1 MAELGALWGALWG
14 ALVRDPQDP
23 SPPEL
28 QPLLLVPRPPRD
40 KWRLLDVGEI
50 LRGNVRVAPGA
61 PPIPPLDVGAPPGAL
76 GALRTALSILEKY
89 GRNLLQ
95 PRPPRHWRLVRFGN
109 PVFRRTVG
117 AMQGGRAVLRL
128 LGYTHESPEGLGF
141 PPGAVAPDVPRVAAV
156 TAELLLLRME
166 IDLLLA
172 NQHPNPQFFT
182 QMLLG
187 SEEPL
192 APDSPAV
199 ADAEAPKHESPA
211 EDPGWACASCT
222 FLNQGP
228 SVLCGV
234 CERPRLARRP
244 QSPPAAPSPAPP
256 IEAPPPEAPPTK
268 APPSADSTPSD
279 PALSSP
285 AQRGPARELER
296 QRRLR
301 EEGRRVVEIVRE
313 AEAQG
318 VAPEAVVGVAWA
330 LGGPVGVAVGV
341 AKAALGEAL
350 AALAGAGQGAGL
362 GPLSI
367 REAGLAWGHAH
378 GHAQR
383 ALQAAIGRRRRQL
396 QALAAL
402 GFPEVGVAGPAL
414 LQNGGNLWGALRDLQ
429 RQKLRP
435 LLLGQ
440 WESTEPH
447 IDFQGPDPQVPI
459 RRCLAFLGLRSW
471 GRAQLLVTLAREL
484 GALGEPPEL
493 RELLE
498 AVGGCTDPR
507 ALRRRL
513 RCRCRLCGWDMARKQ
528 AQWLTGC
535 ECPLCPDCFRGHF
548 QVGVKEKG
556 VQDLV
561 CPACG
566 KPDLADEGARTC
578 YFSTLDTQLR
588 QVLDPPTY
596 QLFCQKLTELELQK
610 DPQFLWCTKCSFGFI
625 FEGAVGPAQCPQCL
639 QRLCPRCQREWLPQH
654 DSMSCA
660 DFGLWLRSRDP
671 QAGAVGLEAF
681 LRDHGVALPRPALPP
696 GGVPARPPPPPLPL
710 LPARLGAPA
719 PAAPPADG
727 GRPLHHGGTTRILRA
742 LRGDGA
748 EGDGGGAAGRPL
760 RPRCG
765 AGPGRD
771 VRPPLHRIPRGPHP
785 VPLPGPRPLVHVA
798 GSAGGRRAPPPG
810 GAPPAGA

>member
-610 DPQFLWCTKCSFGFI
+610 DPQFLWCTKR
-625 FEGAVGPAQCPQCL
+625 CPGRRCPLGGSLHAHHPRHCLFFLRDWERPRL
-639 QRLCPRCQREWLPQH
+639 QRLLQ
-654 DSMSCA
+654 M
-660 DFGLWLRSRDP
+660 
-671 QAGAVGLEAF
+671 
-681 LRDHGVALPRPALPP
+681 
-696 GGVPARPPPPPLPL
+696 GGVPFTTEAPPGSSGRCEVMEQKETGEGLQDAPCGRDVGQGQAGMCGPHYTEYLVGL
-710 LPARLGAPA
+710 IRSRSLDPA
-719 PAAPPADG
+719 PLYTWPEVLAAAERHLPG
-727 GRPLHHGGTTRILRA
+727 GRPPQGPEESDAQYGQRLRH
-742 LRGDGA
+742 LLESED
-748 EGDGGGAAGRPL
+748 P
-760 RPRCG
+760 
-765 AGPGRD
+765 
-771 VRPPLHRIPRGPHP
+771 IK
-785 VPLPGPRPLVHVA
+785 PRPE
-798 GSAGGRRAPPPG
+798 AP
-810 GAPPAGA
+810 

>member
-1 MAELGALWGALWG
+1 M
-14 ALVRDPQDP
+14 R
-23 SPPEL
+23 
-28 QPLLLVPRPPRD
+28 
-40 KWRLLDVGEI
+40 
-50 LRGNVRVAPGA
+50 
-61 PPIPPLDVGAPPGAL
+61 
-76 GALRTALSILEKY
+76 
-89 GRNLLQ
+89 
-95 PRPPRHWRLVRFGN
+95 
-109 PVFRRTVG
+109 
-117 AMQGGRAVLRL
+117 GGRAVLKL
-128 LGYTHESPEGLGF
+128 LGYTCESPEGLGF
-141 PPGAVAPDVPRVAAV
+141 PPGCVGPDVGRVAAV
-156 TAELLLLRME
+156 TAELLLLRTE

-182 QMLLG
+182 QMLVG

-192 APDSPAV
+192 VPDSPAL
-199 ADAEAPKHESPA
+199 ADAETPKREPPP
-211 EDPGWACASCT
+211 EDSGWACASCT
-222 FLNQGP
+222 FLNRGP

-244 QSPPAAPSPAPP
+244 QPPPVVPTSPPPVKVPP
-256 IEAPPPEAPPTK
+256 IEALPAK

-279 PALSSP
+279 PALPSP
-285 AQRGPARELER
+285 AHLGPARELER

-301 EEGRRVVEIVRE
+301 EDGKRMVAIVRE

-341 AKAALGEAL
+341 AKAALGEAW
-350 AALAGAGQGAGL
+350 AALAGAGKEAGL

-367 REAGLAWGHAH
+367 KEAGLAWSHAH

-383 ALQAAIGRRRRQL
+383 ALEAAIGRRRRQL

-402 GFPEVGVAGPAL
+402 GFPDVGVAGPAL
-414 LQNGGNLWGALRDLQ
+414 LQNGGSLWGALRDLQ

-440 WESTEPH
+440 WRSTEPP

-459 RRCLAFLGLRSW
+459 RRSLALLGLRSW
-471 GRAQLLVTLAREL
+471 GRARLLVSLAREL
-484 GALGEPPEL
+484 GALGEPPAL
-493 RELLE
+493 AELLE

-507 ALRRRL
+507 QLRSRL
-513 RCRCRLCGWDMARKQ
+513 RCQCRLCGWDMARQQ

-566 KPDLADEGARTC
+566 KPDLSDENARIC

-596 QLFCQKLTELELQK
+596 QLFSQKLTELELQK

-625 FEGAVGPAQCPQCL
+625 FEGAVGPAQCPQCQ
-639 QRLCPRCQREWLPQH
+639 QRLCPQCQKEWLPEHQ
-654 DSMSCA
+654 SLSCA

-671 QAGAVGLEAF
+671 QAAAVGLETF
-681 LRDHGVALPRPALPP
+681 LRDNGIACPACGAQFALARGGCLHLQCSRCRHHFCSGCRRTFHPRHRCPAPRCPLWGSLHAHHPRHCLFFLRDWDPQRLQQLLQTGNVPFTTDAPP
-696 GGVPARPPPPPLPL
+696 GASGTCGVMEQKETGEGLHDAPCGRDVGPGQAGMCRPHYTEYLVGLIRSRPLD
-710 LPARLGAPA
+710 PA
-719 PAAPPADG
+719 PLYTWPELLAAADRHLPG
-727 GRPLHHGGTTRILRA
+727 GRPPREPEETDAQYGQRLRH
-742 LRGDGA
+742 LLETED
-748 EGDGGGAAGRPL
+748 P
-760 RPRCG
+760 
-765 AGPGRD
+765 
-771 VRPPLHRIPRGPHP
+771 IK
-785 VPLPGPRPLVHVA
+785 PRPDD
-798 GSAGGRRAPPPG
+798 P
-810 GAPPAGA
+810 